1 MYRWNKLNNK
11 VAKMTTQLTQEQGA
25 HIKKQIAIEQKNR
38 KSGIVKVFPQLS
50 EVDKKA
56 LKIDIDAS

>member
-1 MYRWNKLNNK
+1 
-11 VAKMTTQLTQEQGA
+11 MTTQLTQEQGA